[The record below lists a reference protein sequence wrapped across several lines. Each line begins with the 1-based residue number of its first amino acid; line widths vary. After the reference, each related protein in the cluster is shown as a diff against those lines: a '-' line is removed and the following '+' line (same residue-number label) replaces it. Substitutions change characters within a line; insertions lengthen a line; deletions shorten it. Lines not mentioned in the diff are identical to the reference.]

1 MGFPRLPALLCS
13 LVLTACALCAPAAR
27 AVTVQV
33 SVTSTVT
40 GIDNHSLLG
49 FNYEP
54 FSNLAI
60 GDTVTGSWS
69 YDTATPFGVLPLSGF
84 HTGYLMQGMS
94 FSTGGGIG
102 AFANFSNAGLA
113 TFELPGTGR
122 LFPEQSYAV
131 SLQFQPN
138 YFDAIPPSA
147 LDMSAFLFGSIF
159 GTYTRFPGNF
169 ISYSANVTNVASV
182 VPLPSAAWLFVS
194 ALLGLFGMHR
204 SRRRSGCEA
213 V

>member
-1 MGFPRLPALLCS
+1 
-13 LVLTACALCAPAAR
+13 
-27 AVTVQV
+27 
-33 SVTSTVT
+33 
-40 GIDNHSLLG
+40 
-49 FNYEP
+49 
-54 FSNLAI
+54 
-60 GDTVTGSWS
+60 
-69 YDTATPFGVLPLSGF
+69 
-84 HTGYLMQGMS
+84 MS